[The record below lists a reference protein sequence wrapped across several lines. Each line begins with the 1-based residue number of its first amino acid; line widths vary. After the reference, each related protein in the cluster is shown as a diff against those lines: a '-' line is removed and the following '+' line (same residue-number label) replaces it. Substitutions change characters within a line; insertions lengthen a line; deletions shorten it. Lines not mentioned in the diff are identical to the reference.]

1 MSLTSYETLNIE
13 NIRFSDTFKG
23 TYKTIIP
30 IGIKDEEENIIP
42 LILNTPS
49 NLLTFGIQ
57 EINDKNKNNIIGYQL
72 PICLWGKKRVTN
84 EEKLFT
90 KKMEEIIDYIKEFL
104 LSIKEEI
111 NVTDEMIQNV
121 NILNWKYENG
131 VKCEDKG
138 PILYA
143 KLTTTNTNQ
152 NKRITTTFIDEK
164 TTNEIDPFE
173 IMNKRGT
180 VTSAIRI
187 ENIIIGNRIKV
198 QVKLVEVFYKKIE
211 INTYEKKDYT
221 KKSLLKPEVQIKK
234 TFQNQNR
241 FASLEMDD

>member
-1 MSLTSYETLNIE
+1 MVLTSYETLNCD

-30 IGIKDEEENIIP
+30 IGIRDEEDNIIP

-57 EINDKNKNNIIGYQL
+57 EIKDKERNNVIGYQL
-72 PICLWGKKRVTN
+72 PICLWGKKKITN

-90 KKMEEIIDYIKEFL
+90 KKIEEVVEFIKEFL
-104 LSIKEEI
+104 FSIKEEI
-111 NVTDEMIQNV
+111 NVTDEMIHHL

-131 VKCEDKG
+131 IRLEDKG
-138 PILYA
+138 PILYS
-143 KLTTTNTNQ
+143 KLSTRNNSQ
-152 NKRITTTFIDEK
+152 HQKITTTFIDEK
-164 TTNEIDPFE
+164 TEDEIDPYE
-173 IMNKRGT
+173 LMNKRGS
-180 VTSAIRI
+180 VTCAIRI

-198 QVKLVEVFYKKIE
+198 QLKLVEVYYKKLE
-211 INTYEKKDYT
+211 YHHHEKKEHV

-234 TFQNQNR
+234 ANTNR
-241 FASLEMDD
+241 FSVLELDD

>member
-1 MSLTSYETLNIE
+1 MSLTSYETLNTE
-13 NIRFSDTFKG
+13 NIRFSETFKG

-72 PICLWGKKRVTN
+72 PICLWGKKKVTN
-84 EEKLFT
+84 EEKIFT
-90 KKMEEIIDYIKEFL
+90 KKMEEVIEYIKEFL

-111 NVTDEMIQNV
+111 NVTDEMIHNL

-143 KLTTTNTNQ
+143 KLITKNQ
-152 NKRITTTFIDEK
+152 NQNQRITTTFIDEK
-164 TTNEIDPFE
+164 STNELDPFD

-211 INTYEKKDYT
+211 PNVYEKKDYI
-221 KKSLLKPEVQIKK
+221 KKSLLKPEIQIKK
-234 TFQNQNR
+234 TTQSQNR
-241 FASLEMDD
+241 FASLELDD

>member
-1 MSLTSYETLNIE
+1 MSLTSYETLNTE
-13 NIRFSDTFKG
+13 DIRFSDTFKG

-30 IGIKDEEENIIP
+30 IGIKDEEDNIIP

-72 PICLWGKKRVTN
+72 PICLWGKKKVTN

-90 KKMEEIIDYIKEFL
+90 KKMEEVIDYIKEFL
-104 LSIKEEI
+104 FSIKEEI
-111 NVTDEMIQNV
+111 NVADEMIQNV

-143 KLTTTNTNQ
+143 KLTTKNTNQ
-152 NKRITTTFIDEK
+152 NQRITTTFIDEK
-164 TTNEIDPFE
+164 STNEIDPFE

-211 INTYEKKDYT
+211 VNTYEKKDYT
-221 KKSLLKPEVQIKK
+221 KKSLLKPDIKINNPLK
-234 TFQNQNR
+234 NQNR
-241 FASLEMDD
+241 FASLETDD